1 MAYSNTVDERYGG
14 GWLSLSVDSY
24 DASNLLNST
33 FVLAEGQIGYGN
45 LTDAYFSADKDVYSL
60 GNLASGY
67 YSLDVD
73 DVTWD
78 GGNLESGSVST
89 FSLLSSSGVALETN
103 YGTYSDLDFAV
114 ISADTYY
121 VQIVGPSFGSAQY
134 SVEYEKTGEL
144 AVANLAAIFSNALV
158 TGEHVIG
165 QTLTASISYF
175 DANGVTGATPT
186 IYWYADSDALGYGS
200 SNTYTLTES
209 EAGKVIWAAVS
220 FNDDLGNFEA
230 SGIFGGTTVA
240 AANSAAI
247 FSSPTYSGS
256 LIEDTEVFTSITYDD
271 SDGNTDN
278 IVLTGWYLDDGD
290 LSNGI
295 DTYLPDY
302 TSYDGKLTL
311 QSSWIGKTLYFT
323 KGFID
328 DAGNSESSWDGT
340 SVTGIYRVGEI
351 TAANSPSAGAVTITG
366 TAAEGETLTV
376 VPSALSDA
384 DGLGSFSYQ
393 WLRDGVEI
401 TSGEGSTSNPDM
413 TGYTLISADV
423 GSQISVRVS
432 YTDGGGAS
440 ESVTSAATT
449 AVLNV
454 NDAPAGAVTITGTAA
469 EGETLAA
476 VTSNISDVDGLG
488 EFSYQWFAGNDA
500 ITNAIGSTLTLSQAE
515 VSKAITVKVSYTD
528 GYGASE
534 ELTSSASDTVAN
546 VNDLP
551 TGSVTISGTATEGE
565 ALAAVTSNISDAD
578 DLGAFSYQWLRDG
591 TDISG
596 ATASTYTL
604 AQADVGAAISIRASY
619 TDGGGTAESVTSA
632 ATQTIISSAPTVAP
646 FDIVLV
652 SETGGVATFE
662 IYADASVD
670 PENDG
675 FGSFEFTM
683 SHDPADILIDAAT
696 IAPPQGF
703 IGVPNY
709 DASTGGLDL
718 GGITI
723 LNFTDLSSPIV
734 TFDATIL
741 DTNNPIDITITNAR
755 VDGVLQSSVSET
767 FDFTSVDVTST
778 VVNIDGG
785 QLSGVTVSYDFETP
799 SGDQKTSELAV
810 QSASGV
816 SQAMAR
822 GSDATVTADKTIDT
836 SSEDAIG
843 AYDALQALRLAVGLD
858 KSDCTSEWY
867 DYIAADINK
876 DGRVGADDAL
886 NILKFAVGLTDGPS
900 IDWVFVDAYAI
911 DWFAI
916 DRSTTTYNEG
926 IQLSDIMV
934 DSSVD
939 MTGILVGDVDGSY
952 IV

>member
-1 MAYSNTVDERYGG
+1 
-14 GWLSLSVDSY
+14 
-24 DASNLLNST
+24 
-33 FVLAEGQIGYGN
+33 
-45 LTDAYFSADKDVYSL
+45 
-60 GNLASGY
+60 
-67 YSLDVD
+67 
-73 DVTWD
+73 
-78 GGNLESGSVST
+78 
-89 FSLLSSSGVALETN
+89 
-103 YGTYSDLDFAV
+103 
-114 ISADTYY
+114 
-121 VQIVGPSFGSAQY
+121 
-134 SVEYEKTGEL
+134 
-144 AVANLAAIFSNALV
+144 
-158 TGEHVIG
+158 
-165 QTLTASISYF
+165 
-175 DANGVTGATPT
+175 
-186 IYWYADSDALGYGS
+186 
-200 SNTYTLTES
+200 
-209 EAGKVIWAAVS
+209 
-220 FNDDLGNFEA
+220 
-230 SGIFGGTTVA
+230 
-240 AANSAAI
+240 
-247 FSSPTYSGS
+247 
-256 LIEDTEVFTSITYDD
+256 
-271 SDGNTDN
+271 
-278 IVLTGWYLDDGD
+278 
-290 LSNGI
+290 
-295 DTYLPDY
+295 
-302 TSYDGKLTL
+302 
-311 QSSWIGKTLYFT
+311 
-323 KGFID
+323 
-328 DAGNSESSWDGT
+328 
-340 SVTGIYRVGEI
+340 
-351 TAANSPSAGAVTITG
+351 
-366 TAAEGETLTV
+366 
-376 VPSALSDA
+376 
-384 DGLGSFSYQ
+384 
-393 WLRDGVEI
+393 
-401 TSGEGSTSNPDM
+401 
-413 TGYTLISADV
+413 
-423 GSQISVRVS
+423 
-432 YTDGGGAS
+432 
-440 ESVTSAATT
+440 
-449 AVLNV
+449 
-454 NDAPAGAVTITGTAA
+454 
-469 EGETLAA
+469 
-476 VTSNISDVDGLG
+476 
-488 EFSYQWFAGNDA
+488 
-500 ITNAIGSTLTLSQAE
+500 
-515 VSKAITVKVSYTD
+515 
-528 GYGASE
+528 
-534 ELTSSASDTVAN
+534 
-546 VNDLP
+546 LP

-858 KSDCTSEWY
+858 KSDGTSEWH

-900 IDWVFVDAYAI
+900 ADWVFVDGDADYSEV
-911 DWFAI
+911 
-916 DRSTTTYNEG
+916 DRKNT
-926 IQLSDIMV
+926 D
-934 DSSVD
+934 
-939 MTGILVGDVDGSY
+939 
-952 IV
+952 

>member
-469 EGETLAA
+469 EGETLTVVPSALSDADGLGSFSYQWLRDGVEITSGEGSTSNPDMTGYTLISADVGSQISVRVSYTDGGGASESVTSAATTAVLNVNDAPAGAVTITGTAAEGETLAA

-488 EFSYQWFAGNDA
+488 E
-500 ITNAIGSTLTLSQAE
+500 
-515 VSKAITVKVSYTD
+515 
-528 GYGASE
+528 
-534 ELTSSASDTVAN
+534 
-546 VNDLP
+546 
-551 TGSVTISGTATEGE
+551 
-565 ALAAVTSNISDAD
+565 
-578 DLGAFSYQWLRDG
+578 FSYQWLRDG

-683 SHDPADILIDAAT
+683 SHDPADILIDVST
-696 IAPPQGF
+696 VSPPQGF
-703 IGVPNY
+703 IGVPAYN
-709 DASTGGLDL
+709 SNTGVLEL
-718 GGITI
+718 AGITI
-723 LNFTDLSSPIV
+723 PNFTDLSAPIAI
-734 TFDATIL
+734 FNATIL
-741 DTNNPIDITITNAR
+741 DTDNPIDITISDGR
-755 VDGVLQSSVSET
+755 VDNVVQSSVSET

-843 AYDALQALRLAVGLD
+843 AFDALQALRLAVGLD
-858 KSDCTSEWY
+858 KSDGTSEWH

-900 IDWVFVDAYAI
+900 ADWVFVDGDADYSEV
-911 DWFAI
+911 
-916 DRSTTTYNEG
+916 DRKNT
-926 IQLSDIMV
+926 
-934 DSSVD
+934 D
-939 MTGILVGDVDGSY
+939 MTKVSLINDVDDRYVYQYDRYSRG
-952 IV
+952 